1 MCNIKE
7 FIDMNE
13 KDFDSFFN
21 ILDNSFP
28 QNERRD
34 YPSQKALLSVG
45 KYRPFVFKEND
56 EVLALM
62 ATWEFADFAYVEH
75 LAVDNKLRGKGVG
88 TELIKN
94 YLNKCDKKVF
104 LEVEPPNCE
113 TSKKR
118 VSFYEKLG
126 FCFNDFYYLQQPLNP
141 GDSPF
146 RLNIMSY
153 PESIGEKE
161 FDKYKKD
168 IYKDVYGVELQEQ

>member
-1 MCNIKE
+1 MHNIKE
-7 FIDMNE
+7 FIDMNK

-34 YPSQKALLSVG
+34 YFSQKNLLSIS

-62 ATWEFADFAYVEH
+62 ATWEFDDFVYVEH
-75 LAVDNKLRGKGVG
+75 LAVDSKLRGKGVG
-88 TELIKN
+88 TSLIKN
-94 YLNKCDKKVF
+94 YLNKCNKKVF
-104 LEVEPPNCE
+104 LEVEPPNCD

-118 VSFYEKLG
+118 ISFYKKIG
-126 FCFNDFYYLQQPLNP
+126 FSFNDFYYLQLPLNP
-141 GDSPF
+141 GDSPL

-161 FDKYKKD
+161 FEKYKKD
-168 IYKDVYGVELQEQ
+168 IYRDVYGVEIYEE

>member
-7 FIDMNE
+7 FTDMNE

-62 ATWEFADFAYVEH
+62 ATWEFADFVYVEH

-94 YLNKCDKKVF
+94 YLNNCKKRVF

-113 TSKKR
+113 ISKKR
-118 VSFYEKLG
+118 ISFYEKLG

-141 GDSPF
+141 GDLPF

-153 PESIGEKE
+153 PESISERE
-161 FDKYKKD
+161 FEKYKKD
-168 IYKDVYGVELQEQ
+168 IYKEVYGVED

>member
-1 MCNIKE
+1 MHNIKE

-13 KDFDSFFN
+13 NDFDSFFN
-21 ILDNSFP
+21 ILDDSFP
-28 QNERRD
+28 KSERRD
-34 YPSQKALLSVG
+34 YPSQKDLLSISN
-45 KYRPFVFKEND
+45 YRPFVFKEND

-62 ATWEFADFAYVEH
+62 AVWEFDDFIYVEH
-75 LAVDNKLRGKGVG
+75 LAVDSKLRGKGVG
-88 TELIKN
+88 S
-94 YLNKCDKKVF
+94 
-104 LEVEPPNCE
+104 E

-126 FCFNDFYYLQQPLNP
+126 FSFNDFYYLQQPLNP

-168 IYKDVYGVELQEQ
+168 IYKDVYGVEL